1 MERSS
6 MSSPVTPDPA
16 ALVIAYGNP
25 LRQDDALG
33 WYVAERLIADGVDGV
48 DVVTCHQLTPELA
61 EPISQA
67 AFVVFVDALMGE
79 VPGQVQCQPI
89 SAAMDGA
96 ASFTHDLSPKAL
108 LALAL
113 ELFGS
118 QPPGWLIIV
127 TGDAFGHGTG
137 LSPSVKAAVEPA
149 VRCIQNLVIERPTV

>member
-1 MERSS
+1 
-6 MSSPVTPDPA
+6 MSSPVTRDRT

-33 WYVAERLIADGVDGV
+33 WYVAERLIADGVAGV

-67 AFVVFVDALMGE
+67 ASVMFVDAGMGE
-79 VPGQVQCQPI
+79 LPGQVQCRPV
-89 SAAMDGA
+89 SAAIDGA
-96 ASFTHDLSPKAL
+96 ASFTHDLSPATL

-118 QPPGWLIIV
+118 QPPGWLITV

-137 LSPSVKAAVEPA
+137 LSPSVEGAVGRA
-149 VRCIQNLVIERPTV
+149 VRCIQDLVTTLPTV